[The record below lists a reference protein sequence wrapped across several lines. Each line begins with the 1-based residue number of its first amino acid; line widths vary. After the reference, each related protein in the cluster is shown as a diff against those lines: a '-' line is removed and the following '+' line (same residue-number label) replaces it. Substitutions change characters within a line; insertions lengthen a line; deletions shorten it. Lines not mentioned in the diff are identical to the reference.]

1 MGEER
6 SDEGKNS
13 SVLKK
18 KEFVF
23 PQSTLCLSWVF
34 PLSVLTSQAPVL
46 SRAKVNMLRLSLQK
60 EKFLFTGNSKRK
72 IVKVVYTI
80 IVAEMWNKV
89 LLFPFCPALWD
100 LPGNV
105 AGLLPGL
112 PTGVQGSPRA
122 GRSEVTGVSWSS
134 LTAGLALQ
142 QSFMEWKRESL
153 ILNVFTK
160 NEREEGEGSL
170 YKTKQKPL
178 ESSQKLHT
186 F

>member
-6 SDEGKNS
+6 SDEGKNC
-13 SVLKK
+13 SVLNK
-18 KEFVF
+18 KEFMF

-34 PLSVLTSQAPVL
+34 PLSVLTSQAPACPEPRLTLETVFTKREIPL
-46 SRAKVNMLRLSLQK
+46 YREQQKKNCEGSLQYHCSRDVKQSAFLSLLPC
-60 EKFLFTGNSKRK
+60 FLG
-72 IVKVVYTI
+72 
-80 IVAEMWNKV
+80 
-89 LLFPFCPALWD
+89 P
-100 LPGNV
+100 PGES
-105 AGLLPGL
+105 GTP
-112 PTGVQGSPRA
+112 SPWAPDRCA
-122 GRSEVTGVSWSS
+122 RFSEGWAVGGHGVSWSS

-142 QSFMEWKRESL
+142 QSFMERKRESL

>member
-1 MGEER
+1 M
-6 SDEGKNS
+6 
-13 SVLKK
+13 
-18 KEFVF
+18 
-23 PQSTLCLSWVF
+23 
-34 PLSVLTSQAPVL
+34 
-46 SRAKVNMLRLSLQK
+46 
-60 EKFLFTGNSKRK
+60 
-72 IVKVVYTI
+72 
-80 IVAEMWNKV
+80 

-112 PTGVQGSPRA
+112 PTGLGGR
-122 GRSEVTGVSWSS
+122 RSEVTGLSWSS

-178 ESSQKLHT
+178 ESFQKLHT